1 MRISLLLFLFVLTTI
16 FTACG
21 IYSEGEDQTSFPE
34 TPRSEKTQLAYDLD
48 KEIENFSVTCR
59 DTQGCPEAVGMM
71 VASEKNHAYRCSGF
85 LIEGNV
91 FATSGH
97 CIPKDLRKK
106 GKSCDER
113 VFFLFANKSG
123 KTTRVGCSELKDFNV
138 ADDSLYDYAFFKIK
152 GEISREGFKINKDKR
167 VNFQNVT
174 IWKVNPLR
182 EREGRIFSTGCKLQQ
197 KAIGSEFF
205 DGPRTAV
212 INYSGCSTRKGNS
225 GSAVVNTKGEAI
237 AIHQSSIKRFSK
249 LGRVLSRYIVKD
261 DFFPS
266 GQGTNLGCLAKRGT
280 SYSHKNMD
288 IPKSCEVDFSN
299 AELDQRRN
307 LLLRDAIKRYLSPEI
322 KEKMFRSITSREW
335 GFFKYDVSSGFR
347 ILYDQVSN
355 EPKELKLYATIVPD
369 CIRDKMYLLDESF
382 VLRVEHYYQNRSVI
396 IQNSP
401 LCPVAFTLNKRLQIE
416 QMKIDTDMCR
426 YGHIYFDFKRTNLL
440 TRSIVPM
447 VQVWSPISFEDIKT
461 PFSQHHELR
470 LCK

>member
-1 MRISLLLFLFVLTTI
+1 MRIRLLLFLFVLITI

-21 IYSEGEDQTSFPE
+21 TDSGGEGPTSFPE
-34 TPRSEKTQLAYDLD
+34 TPRSEKTQLAHDLD

-59 DTQGCPEAVGMM
+59 DSQGCPEAVGMM
-71 VASEKNHAYRCSGF
+71 VASEKDHAYRCSGF
-85 LIEGNV
+85 LIEGDV

-106 GKSCDER
+106 RKSCDGR
-113 VFFLFANKSG
+113 VFFLFANKNG

-138 ADDSLYDYAFFKIK
+138 ANDSLYDYAFFKIK
-152 GEISREGFKINKDKR
+152 GGISREVFKINQDKR

-182 EREGRIFSTGCKLQQ
+182 DREGRIFSTDCKLQQ

-212 INYSGCSTRKGNS
+212 INYSGCLTRKGNS
-225 GSAVVNTKGEAI
+225 GSAVLNTKGEAI

-249 LGRVLSRYIVKD
+249 LGRVLSRYVAKD

-266 GQGTNLGCLAKRGT
+266 GEGTNLGCLTKTGS
-280 SYSHKNMD
+280 SYSHKNKD
-288 IPKSCEVDFSN
+288 IPKSCEVDFSI
-299 AELDQRRN
+299 AELDHRRN
-307 LLLRDAIKRYLSPEI
+307 LLLREAIKRYLSSEI
-322 KEKMFRSITSREW
+322 KEEMFRSITGREW
-335 GFFKYDVSSGFR
+335 ALFKYDVSSGFR

-369 CIRDKMYLLDESF
+369 CIRDKMYLLNESI
-382 VLRVEHYYQNRSVI
+382 VLGVDRFSQNRSVT

-401 LCPVAFTLNKRLQIE
+401 LCPVKFTLNKRLQIE
-416 QMKIDTDMCR
+416 QMEIDTDMCR
-426 YGHIYFDFKRTNLL
+426 YGYMYFDFMRNNLL
-440 TRSIVPM
+440 TLSDVPI
-447 VQVWSPISFEDIKT
+447 VQVWSSSSFGDIKT

-470 LCK
+470 LCQ